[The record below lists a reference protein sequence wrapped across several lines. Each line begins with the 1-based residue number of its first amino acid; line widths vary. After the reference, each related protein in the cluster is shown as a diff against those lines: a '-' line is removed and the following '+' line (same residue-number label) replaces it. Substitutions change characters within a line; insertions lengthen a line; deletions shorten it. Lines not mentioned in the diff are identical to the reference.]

1 MHIAILG
8 MEMVLGV
15 WRLKLHNPDG
25 VREDDRRFDDLT
37 TALAAAR
44 AIRAKR
50 PDLRLVVTVPS
61 DASEEDRN
69 RVRQIGTYIPPD
81 SK

>member
-1 MHIAILG
+1 
-8 MEMVLGV
+8 
-15 WRLKLHNPDG
+15 
-25 VREDDRRFDDLT
+25 LT

-69 RVRQIGTYIPPD
+69 RVRQIGTYVPPD